1 MPWGDASTGDIAVGI
16 VTDQAIEAE
25 QTLLSSILILP
36 AAIEEASV
44 VLKPEHFYLP
54 VHGAMYTSACEL
66 HRQGTPIDRIT
77 LINALAAH
85 RGFDEKGGLHYVSS
99 LANLAPNCYHA
110 GAYARI
116 VRQHAAKRALVEYD
130 RRVTELVAERGIT
143 VSEAKAELRDLL
155 ENVDEGGVLDT
166 DPHWFRDVV
175 DRAVERYSQPTHG
188 VTGLATG
195 LEKIDEATAGL
206 QNGDL
211 IVIAARPSMGKSSL
225 ALTFA
230 HHALVRVG
238 IPVLFFSLE
247 MNEEQLSDRIFALE
261 ARVPALS
268 LKKRQLND
276 EQWERVMHAAATL
289 HEVHLHAPTVSTLTV
304 EDMRAECA
312 RYVRQYGVRL
322 VIVDYLAMIRASNP
336 KDDERL
342 QFSHATKELR
352 RIGRDLDI
360 PMVLLAQINR
370 GGEGKMPQLSDLKSS
385 GATEEDADVVIL
397 LYRPVVNDPQLPE
410 EQRHLAEVWI
420 AKNRQGP
427 RPQFQVAYEEE
438 YMHFL
443 NLDWRRQPEEFRHTA
458 PKPPTPPSNDMGRIR
473 QILEGGA
480 VIPRRAS

>member
-1 MPWGDASTGDIAVGI
+1 VG
-16 VTDQAIEAE
+16 VVNSEAIEAE
-25 QTLLSSILILP
+25 QALLSSILILP
-36 AAIEEASV
+36 AALEEASA

-54 VHGAMYTSACEL
+54 VHAAMYASACAL
-66 HRQGTPIDRIT
+66 HRQGTPVDRVT
-77 LINALAAH
+77 LINALSAH
-85 RGFDEKGGLHYVSS
+85 DGFDEKGGLHYVSS
-99 LANLAPNCYHA
+99 LANLSPNCYHA
-110 GAYARI
+110 LAHARI
-116 VRQHAAKRALVEYD
+116 VRQHAAKRALAEYD
-130 RRVTELVAERGIT
+130 QRVGALATDKGIS
-143 VSEAKAELRDLL
+143 VSEAKSQRRELLDA
-155 ENVDEGGVLDT
+155 VDEGRIEDT
-166 DPHWFRDVV
+166 EPHWFRDVV

-211 IVIAARPSMGKSSL
+211 IVIAARPSMGKSSM

-268 LKKRQLND
+268 LKKRQLDD
-276 EQWERVMHAAATL
+276 EQWERVMRAAATL
-289 HEVHLHAPTVSTLTV
+289 HEIHLHAPTVSTLTV

-322 VIVDYLAMIRASNP
+322 VIVDYLAMIRPTNP

-352 RIGRDLDI
+352 RIGRDLEI

-443 NLDWRRQPEEFRHTA
+443 NLDWRQQPEEFRHTA
-458 PKPPTPPSNDMGRIR
+458 PKLLATPQNDMGRIR
-473 QILEGGA
+473 QILEDGGA
-480 VIPRRAS
+480 IPRRAS